1 MAMSVISDRRPE
13 EVRPARFDLSIRK
26 LIDIRKPFGD
36 LRSRLAQTDEL
47 SPAGA
52 VMAGDHDVLDG
63 VCAGRDHS
71 LHLIKV
77 ADPIGPDEPR
87 IPWTLVDDVVV
98 QESRERLPSRIVD
111 GAKHPCDEVRWGH
124 DSHSAHSHGCS
135 SCARI
140 RK

>member
-87 IPWTLVDDVVV
+87 DRKST
-98 QESRERLPSRIVD
+98 RLNS
-111 GAKHPCDEVRWGH
+111 
-124 DSHSAHSHGCS
+124 SHQIISYAVFCL
-135 SCARI
+135 
-140 RK
+140 KKKKPV